1 MAGSGLFYLGLGL
14 AAIAWCAGELRT
26 LERAPAPVLAA
37 AAPPVPG
44 GGAIIG
50 GSLAEVAIPRAPD
63 GKFYAEATVN
73 GTSVR
78 FLVDTGATG
87 IVMTADDARR
97 VGLGTGD
104 YSAEGRGAGGIV
116 RLRPVTLQR
125 LAVGTL
131 AADNLAAMVAEDQLP
146 VSLLGQTWL
155 ARVSS
160 VTIAGDRMVLR

>member
-1 MAGSGLFYLGLGL
+1 MADSGLFYLGLGL
-14 AAIAWCAGELRT
+14 AGVAWLAGGLRT
-26 LERAPAPVLAA
+26 IETVPAPAVAVRTE
-37 AAPPVPG
+37 APTPSM
-44 GGAIIG
+44 IG
-50 GSLAEVAIPRAPD
+50 SGLAEVSIPRAPD
-63 GKFYAEATVN
+63 GKFYAQASVN
-73 GTSVR
+73 GAAVR
-78 FLVDTGATG
+78 FLVDTGASG
-87 IVMTADDARR
+87 VVLTAEDARR

-104 YSAEGRGAGGIV
+104 YSAQGRGAGGVV